1 MKIAMSFLL
10 TAAVVFVL
18 IVIGLSLYEAYT
30 QAQTTEAEND
40 ESAIPFTGEVI
51 ANASKT

>member
-1 MKIAMSFLL
+1 MSFLL

-30 QAQTTEAEND
+30 QAQTSEIEND
-40 ESAIPFTGEVI
+40 ESAIPFTGSKEVI

>member
-30 QAQTTEAEND
+30 QAQTSEIEND
-40 ESAIPFTGEVI
+40 EAAIPFTGETLTD
-51 ANASKT
+51 ASKT